1 MDFFGRAVIENL
13 PLLLEGYR
21 TTVLLSLLAMLLALG
36 LGTLMAG
43 LRVSGIRPLGWLAA
57 AYVQVFRNT
66 PLLLQLY
73 FLYFGLGRVGLRL
86 GAFEAGLL
94 ALSVY
99 TGAYVAEVVRAG
111 ILAVDRGQ
119 VEAAR
124 ALALGNTQ
132 MLRLVV
138 LPQAVR
144 TVLPPLGN
152 LGIALVKNSALVS
165 AIALADL
172 LYTADVI
179 NSRTF
184 RTFEVFTAVAI
195 LYLTITLPLAW
206 LVGWLERR
214 LVVVR

>member
-1 MDFFGRAVIENL
+1 MDYFGRAVIENL

-57 AYVQVFRNT
+57 TYVQVFRNT

-94 ALSVY
+94 ALSIY
-99 TGAYVAEVVRAG
+99 TGAYVAEIVRAG

-172 LYTADVI
+172 LYTADLI